1 MLQHNIIIDMD
12 RVDDLSSILVK
23 TRYQDTN
30 GEVGK
35 SNMHLAEKLPNNVLV
50 VLQCPY

>member
-12 RVDDLSSILVK
+12 GVDDLSSILVK
-23 TRYQDTN
+23 TRCQDTN

-35 SNMHLAEKLPNNVLV
+35 SNVHLAEKLPNNASAVP
-50 VLQCPY
+50 QRPH